1 MAYPEFFVAPMR
13 EELTRLGIEEL
24 RTPAQVDEA
33 LSRKGTTLLV
43 VNSICGCAAGRARP
57 AIAEA
62 VNHLAKPD
70 HMTTVFAGADLEA
83 TARAREYLTG
93 YPPSSPSVAIL
104 RDGQLVWMMER
115 RQIESQ
121 GMDAIVRDLT
131 SAFDQY
137 CAKETADRV
146 NADRRRWAVGRW
158 WVVAISGQATAAQPP
173 APTSSYGLRPTAHG
187 LRPTAH
193 RLKPSRIIPRA
204 CASPGADPSAA
215 DSPG

>member
-1 MAYPEFFVAPMR
+1 VAYPEFFVAPMR
-13 EELTRLGIEEL
+13 EELTRLGMEEL

-62 VNHLAKPD
+62 VNHPVKPD
-70 HMTTVFAGADLEA
+70 HLTTVFAGADVEA

-104 RDGQLVWMMER
+104 RDGQLIWMMER

-121 GMDAIVRDLT
+121 GMEAIVRDLT
-131 SAFDQY
+131 EAFDQH
-137 CAKETADRV
+137 CAKETADQR
-146 NADRRRWAVGRW
+146 
-158 WVVAISGQATAAQPP
+158 
-173 APTSSYGLRPTAHG
+173 
-187 LRPTAH
+187 
-193 RLKPSRIIPRA
+193 
-204 CASPGADPSAA
+204 
-215 DSPG
+215 